1 MYSGEKEADA
11 DKSLK
16 MSNNHWNCCVA
27 GCLSNHRHEKN
38 DPSLHYFRIP
48 KRHRS
53 AYQAFCKTDDVN
65 WDRARICSKHW
76 SKPGLRRGKRGFDVL
91 PDIRVPGTP
100 RPPKSQRS
108 LSSPYDRAAVRNKG

>member
-1 MYSGEKEADA
+1 MCSGEKEVDA

-27 GCLSNHRHEKN
+27 GCLSNHRHEKD

-65 WDRARICSKHW
+65 WDRARICSI
-76 SKPGLRRGKRGFDVL
+76 SIGV
-91 PDIRVPGTP
+91 
-100 RPPKSQRS
+100 SQVSEGENVDSMCFRI
-108 LSSPYDRAAVRNKG
+108 